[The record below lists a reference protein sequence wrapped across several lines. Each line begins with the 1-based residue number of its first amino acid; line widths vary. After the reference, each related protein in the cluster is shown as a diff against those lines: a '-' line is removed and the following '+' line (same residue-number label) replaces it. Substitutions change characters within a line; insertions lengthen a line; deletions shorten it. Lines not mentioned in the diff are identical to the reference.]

1 MGEGR
6 PSSSAKRSPGPF
18 PRTPPRDPARRPLRQ
33 CPIQPGPGPRPGA
46 GRAAPLGEPPRPA
59 AGRRVL
65 GTRGQLR
72 CQRLSPRGRRACRRR
87 GETGRKGGG
96 EGWFVF
102 SSRQQPSPRSF
113 TCPLRAPSPA
123 LYDRGRGR
131 HRPAP
136 TGRLGAAPAAAA
148 AAAARPPRSPARA
161 AAPPLPARPPN
172 GGAAAPPPA
181 RGQPMGSVAPA
192 PVHLRLRE
200 PPERARKADKTR
212 RCGGLRAALSARPRL
227 ALSTRWASS
236 AARCLRQT

>member
-96 EGWFVF
+96 GGVVCFFLTTAAFPAEFYLSLTCALPRVVRQGPRPAPPGPHGPPWRCP
-102 SSRQQPSPRSF
+102 SRRRRR
-113 TCPLRAPSPA
+113 CCPSPA
-123 LYDRGRGR
+123 EPRTGCGTAPPRPAAQWGRGSS
-131 HRPAP
+131 AP
-136 TGRLGAAPAAAA
+136 RSGAANGKRRAGARPPAAA
-148 AAAARPPRSPARA
+148 
-161 AAPPLPARPPN
+161 
-172 GGAAAPPPA
+172 GA
-181 RGQPMGSVAPA
+181 
-192 PVHLRLRE
+192 
-200 PPERARKADKTR
+200 T
-212 RCGGLRAALSARPRL
+212 
-227 ALSTRWASS
+227 
-236 AARCLRQT
+236 